1 PIQVRMNIS
10 PATNQPNKSN
20 WWEQVPRNGAS
31 RLSTIAS
38 KRTYV
43 RSSTATPP
51 QTMASRLLKNYSPST
66 GRCVTK
72 RHARSGRAAES
83 DIQLLVAG
91 STGAEGSSAAGDPDH
106 GRRGAGPDVW
116 VLWRHVCR
124 CGTAVDCAGE

>member
-1 PIQVRMNIS
+1 Y
-10 PATNQPNKSN
+10 
-20 WWEQVPRNGAS
+20 S
-31 RLSTIAS
+31 R
-38 KRTYV
+38 
-43 RSSTATPP
+43 TAFFGDCSREYP
-51 QTMASRLLKNYSPST
+51 SRLLKNYSPST

-124 CGTAVDCAGE
+124 CGTAVDCAGEAAAGAVATDAVLGAQR